1 MDKIPEGKKKLS
13 KNSYRNQVVSK
24 LKGISRTILDMSIPF
39 AVDVAVETVCK
50 VIEEKLHIFYKN
62 TTINSLITLALN
74 IIGLLLVLFYPFGK
88 TASKIFAILI
98 FLASGIF
105 SLIRCVKFVKKY
117 GKSSIDMAKNIWKE
131 KSIPKGIETYVFSEF
146 PAISMIFAGIDF
158 ATNYCSQLKQVP
170 KFNETIK
177 FIIRV
182 FWKKLALFLGLLSI
196 YLILFYGIVKPFI
209 LVKYF

>member
-24 LKGISRTILDMSIPF
+24 LKGISKAILDMSIPF

-50 VIEEKLHIFYKN
+50 KIEEKLHAFYKN

-74 IIGLLLVLFYPFGK
+74 IIGLLLVLFSPFGK
-88 TASKIFAILI
+88 TASNIFAIFI

-105 SLIRCVKFVKKY
+105 SLIRCMKFIKKY
-117 GKSSIDMAKNIWKE
+117 GKSSIDMAKNIWKA
-131 KSIPKGIETYVFSEF
+131 KSISKGIEIYVFSGF

-158 ATNYCSQLKQVP
+158 AANYCSQLKQVP

-177 FIIRV
+177 FIISV
-182 FWKKLALFLGLLSI
+182 FWKKVALFFGLLSL

>member
-24 LKGISRTILDMSIPF
+24 LKGISKAILDMSIPF

-50 VIEEKLHIFYKN
+50 KIEEKLHNFYKN
-62 TTINSLITLALN
+62 TSINSLITLALN
-74 IIGLLLVLFYPFGK
+74 IIGLLLVLFSPFGK
-88 TASKIFAILI
+88 TASNIFAIFI

-117 GKSSIDMAKNIWKE
+117 GKSSIDMTKNIWRE
-131 KSIPKGIETYVFSEF
+131 KSIPKGTETYVFSEF

-158 ATNYCSQLKQVP
+158 AVSYCSQLNQVP
-170 KFNETIK
+170 KFNEMIK
-177 FIIRV
+177 FIISI

>member
-1 MDKIPEGKKKLS
+1 M
-13 KNSYRNQVVSK
+13 SK
-24 LKGISRTILDMSIPF
+24 LKGISKAILDMSIPF

-50 VIEEKLHIFYKN
+50 KIEEKLHTFYKN

-74 IIGLLLVLFYPFGK
+74 IIGLLLVLFSPFGK
-88 TASKIFAILI
+88 TASNIFAIFI

-105 SLIRCVKFVKKY
+105 SLIRCVKFIKKY
-117 GKSSIDMAKNIWKE
+117 GKSSIDMTKNIWRE
-131 KSIPKGIETYVFSEF
+131 KSISKGIEAYIFSEF

-158 ATNYCSQLKQVP
+158 AVSYCSQLNQVP
-170 KFNETIK
+170 KFNESIK
-177 FIIRV
+177 IIISV
-182 FWKKLALFLGLLSI
+182 FWKKIALFFGLLSL

>member
-1 MDKIPEGKKKLS
+1 MDKITEGKKKLS
-13 KNSYRNQVVSK
+13 KNSYRSQVVSK
-24 LKGISRTILDMSIPF
+24 LKGISKAILDMSIPF

-50 VIEEKLHIFYKN
+50 KIEEKLHTFYKN
-62 TTINSLITLALN
+62 TTISSLITLALN

-88 TASKIFAILI
+88 TVSKIFAIFI

-105 SLIRCVKFVKKY
+105 SLIRCVKFIKKY
-117 GKSSIDMAKNIWKE
+117 GKSSIDMTKNIWRE
-131 KSIPKGIETYVFSEF
+131 KSISKGIEAYIFSEF

-158 ATNYCSQLKQVP
+158 AVSYCSQLNQVP

-177 FIIRV
+177 FIISV

-196 YLILFYGIVKPFI
+196 YLILLYGIVKPFI
-209 LVKYF
+209 LIKYF

>member
-39 AVDVAVETVCK
+39 AVDVAVGKVCK
-50 VIEEKLHIFYKN
+50 VIEEKLHTFYKN

-88 TASKIFAILI
+88 TVSKIFAILI

-131 KSIPKGIETYVFSEF
+131 KSIPKGIETYVFSEY

-158 ATNYCSQLKQVP
+158 AANYCSQLKQVP

-177 FIIRV
+177 FIISV